1 MNYKGCF
8 WGMLITVLVT
18 GCASVLNPYKG
29 EFQCPETV
37 NGKCVS
43 VNTAYDESVNDKG
56 GKGNG
61 GNSEKVKSL
70 QDELKESRARE
81 RTASAEGS
89 DYEKALLG
97 RMKGLLSEPVTPMV
111 ATPQAYRILFLSYP
125 GDGDELFMPRYVY
138 FLIEKPRWI
147 LDNYLNSKAAGEGE

>member
-1 MNYKGCF
+1 MKRLSI
-8 WGMLITVLVT
+8 LIFLLLIS

-43 VNTAYDESVNDKG
+43 VNTAYEESVGEKRSKG
-56 GKGNG
+56 GSQG
-61 GNSEKVKSL
+61 KVKSL
-70 QDELKESRARE
+70 QDELKESSIKE
-81 RTASAEGS
+81 RTASAEGNE
-89 DYEKALLG
+89 YEKALLG

-111 ATPQAYRILFLSYP
+111 ATPQAYRILLLSYP

-138 FLIEKPRWI
+138 FFIDKPRWI
-147 LDNYLNSKAAGEGE
+147 LDNYLNSKAAGEKE